1 MFDYPKKPKSSY
13 QLFLTERVIQLK
25 EKKPNE
31 EVRKLFGVCAEEWG
45 QLSEGE
51 KKKYEKAAKKDKER
65 YKEELEEFNEKGYYT
80 PNKKGSEKKETQ
92 SQKKNVKSLNLQRN
106 NNLIIICIFSYYLN
120 IFY

>member
-1 MFDYPKKPKSSY
+1 M
-13 QLFLTERVIQLK
+13 R
-25 EKKPNE
+25 
-31 EVRKLFGVCAEEWG
+31 RGMG

-92 SQKKNVKSLNLQRN
+92 SQKKMSKVSIFKET
-106 NNLIIICIFSYYLN
+106 II
-120 IFY
+120 